1 MATHTHSQ
9 ILSSATYHLSL
20 LQKIETL
27 QYAPSALNQQ
37 SKYLHDLEVELGK
50 IKQEVQQ
57 LGEKT
62 KKERKEHEELRD
74 STTRKLAAKLKGKA
88 GIEKFEAKK
97 EKEER
102 EYVEALENEMRERGK
117 QTMLETMI
125 EDAKKVKLDLEEKSN
140 RLDATKKE
148 LSNLY
153 HQVFDGPTVE
163 FPRDDVLERELAS
176 AQATYDRVQA
186 MLNSHSQAVN
196 LLTQADQMLAMSL
209 KKIDQALGYSTW
221 DLYDMMERDALST
234 AAVYA
239 AKAEMLVNHA
249 RSTSADVQAVGPLRL
264 HQRPVRSLLGDVFF
278 DNIFSDIRVHHQIQ
292 NNRDE
297 LAAASQRL
305 KAQLRAARQRAQL
318 AGADL
323 VEASEVLA
331 ECNKELER
339 YRREVFLRITGS
351 ADPLSEDEG
360 GVDRSDLTAPPPS
373 YGETSNTTHVS
384 SDPLIARS
392 ENPQAFSRSNG
403 PSPMSTPSG
412 PPPKFSRYAPPPG
425 PPPSGPPPPR
435 LGRMVSA
442 PNSTA
447 SRSSMSTGRSRSM
460 RMPEPSFPFT
470 TTPVTSSAA
479 LTVPSP
485 YNPRS
490 RNESGSASSSS
501 HRRSRSSVSSSRTTS
516 GQSGLLLEPKVS
528 GHRRS
533 RSSVSSSS
541 APGSNPDQDKALP
554 PAPHIESRFKQGPTV
569 QLSPPLSPPPSILNI
584 NSTTITQA
592 PAGRAGDSSNVSS
605 RSPSP
610 EVAIPAHWGSSEVL
624 YFCKIPRVLMNI
636 VENPFAAMMMG

>member
-1 MATHTHSQ
+1 MHRRNNMATHTRSQ

-37 SKYLHDLEVELGK
+37 SKYLHDLEVEIGK

-196 LLTQADQMLAMSL
+196 LLTQADQMLAISL

-221 DLYDMMERDALST
+221 DLYGGGNLSDMMERDALST
-234 AAVYA
+234 SAVYA

-249 RSTSADVQAVGPLRL
+249 RSTSADVQAVGPLR
-264 HQRPVRSLLGDVFF
+264 VRDISLLGDVFF

-297 LAAASQRL
+297 LAASSQRL

-360 GVDRSDLTAPPPS
+360 DVDRSDLAAPPPS

-490 RNESGSASSSS
+490 RNESGSASASS
-501 HRRSRSSVSSSRTTS
+501 HRRSRSSVSSSKTTS
-516 GQSGLLLEPKVS
+516 GQSGVS

-541 APGSNPDQDKALP
+541 ASGSMPDQDKALP
-554 PAPHIESRFKQGPTV
+554 PAPHIESRFKQGPTI

-584 NSTTITQA
+584 NSTTVTQA
-592 PAGRAGDSSNVSS
+592 PAGRAGDSSNISS

-610 EVAIPAHWGSSEVL
+610 EVAIPAHWGS
-624 YFCKIPRVLMNI
+624 K
-636 VENPFAAMMMG
+636 NPFAAMMMMG